1 MPSTVLLEHLWGHEE
16 GNDGDAV
23 LRKGGTKSV
32 LGDHLTRKVKEISIG
47 TQQACRIIN
56 RRQILKI
63 TKGVITANNTDIMKE
78 FCGTAKL
85 THPWA
90 WGIPTK
96 LNWSKRKGTTGKLD
110 PSA

>member
-1 MPSTVLLEHLWGHEE
+1 MPSTVLLEHQWGHEE

-23 LRKGGTKSV
+23 LRKGGTQSV
-32 LGDHLTRKVKEISIG
+32 LSDHVTRKVNEISIG

-63 TKGVITANNTDIMKE
+63 TKGVIRANNTDILKE
-78 FCGTAKL
+78 FCGTVKL
-85 THPWA
+85 THLWA

-96 LNWSKRKGTTGKLD
+96 LNWSKRKGTTGKVE